1 HNIDYDIAA
10 IARCGVDVSH
20 IKPICTL
27 ALARKTWPD
36 AEAHN
41 ISALIYMISQ
51 GSSKAREL
59 LKGAHR
65 ADADIILTAN
75 ILMHIVYHLN
85 IHDIEELYRVS
96 EEARIP
102 TTINFGK
109 HKGTAIAELPK
120 DYIQWLLRQDELDV
134 YLRKALESA
143 F

>member
-1 HNIDYDIAA
+1 HYKTFKLPDTTTYIIGHNIDYDIAA

-85 IHDIEELYRVS
+85 IQDIEELYRV
-96 EEARIP
+96 
-102 TTINFGK
+102 
-109 HKGTAIAELPK
+109 
-120 DYIQWLLRQDELDV
+120 
-134 YLRKALESA
+134 
-143 F
+143 